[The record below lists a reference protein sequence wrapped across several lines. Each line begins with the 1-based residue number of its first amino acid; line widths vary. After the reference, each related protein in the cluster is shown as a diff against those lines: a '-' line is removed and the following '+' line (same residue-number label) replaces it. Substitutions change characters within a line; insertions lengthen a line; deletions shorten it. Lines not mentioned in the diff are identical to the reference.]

1 MRRKVPQSL
10 LKSPRDQWTIISSEV
25 RRDRQPARKCTLSVA
40 ISTGKDLIVHRHGR
54 NTEPY
59 AHNSTAWI
67 KNSRCLR
74 HPRTRLDMN
83 WLPLFFLPL
92 VRMPAFPLAGV
103 NGIVQVLRVCNTIIT
118 EIEDD
123 ELVKCAFRNINNVIM
138 HGYLEH
144 KLYIT
149 G

>member
-1 MRRKVPQSL
+1 
-10 LKSPRDQWTIISSEV
+10 
-25 RRDRQPARKCTLSVA
+25 
-40 ISTGKDLIVHRHGR
+40 
-54 NTEPY
+54 
-59 AHNSTAWI
+59 
-67 KNSRCLR
+67 
-74 HPRTRLDMN
+74 
-83 WLPLFFLPL
+83 
-92 VRMPAFPLAGV
+92 MPAFPLAGV